1 MASKQQQNFRKCV
14 HPCPRF
20 IMGGDTHDLCVVCL
34 GVQYAQSALE
44 GAGCEHCECLPMKTL
59 RSRRALFEES
69 GSVRAPRGSGPAAA
83 EAQRRLASW
92 GSQMDLS
99 AGIET
104 GPALS
109 LPLPGRS
116 SASVLA
122 AGVRVAVFPARAEA
136 PSLQLSSSEELDV
149 ESVDAESMDSVESEG
164 SSFAIPVSRE
174 CSKNKRK
181 KKKMEVFDS
190 GCGKINH

>member
-1 MASKQQQNFRKCV
+1 
-14 HPCPRF
+14 
-20 IMGGDTHDLCVVCL
+20 
-34 GVQYAQSALE
+34 
-44 GAGCEHCECLPMKTL
+44 
-59 RSRRALFEES
+59 
-69 GSVRAPRGSGPAAA
+69 
-83 EAQRRLASW
+83 
-92 GSQMDLS
+92 MDLS

-174 CSKNKRK
+174 CSKNQWRAREARLPSQSPANVVKK

-190 GCGKINH
+190 GCGKIKH